1 MLHSHFDRDRRT
13 PQVVHNHVQ
22 EEFGRFNLFF
32 QSLDVF
38 LAYVHN
44 ILEYPVFLFSVLVS
58 VSSLLQRNSVRQ
70 IEFRLIRIVS
80 EREAP

>member
-32 QSLDVF
+32 QSIDIF
-38 LAYVHN
+38 LTYVHN
-44 ILEYPVFLFSVLVS
+44 IFENRVFLFYVRVS
-58 VSSLLQRNSVRQ
+58 YSSLLQRNSIRL
-70 IEFRLIRIVS
+70 IEFRLNLIVS
-80 EREAP
+80 EREAS